1 MKKKLLSLLLVLAM
15 CLMLLPVAAFATIDD
30 VEYYGLLI
38 NGVDVTSA
46 NKDDLS
52 VIDGVTGTV
61 KYDPQTNTLS
71 LKNAT
76 IVQPRPTVMPTG
88 FDGEATRGQIYIRAY
103 AAIEYMGAYS
113 QVLRSVSA
121 PSALTIVSEG
131 TNTVSADA
139 EYGGVG
145 IEAASLVFDLR
156 SGSSLNVT
164 GGQGPAIVAF
174 GGPMILDSATGYMPD
189 AVYIEGPGALK
200 AEAPDNDYMAV
211 AVVANGNFI
220 IDGASVTLTAGE
232 VEYDGTGYLDGMGE
246 SFLPPYSSVALFA
259 QGDVGV
265 IGGSLNA
272 TAKGGAMAVAVYG
285 CGAIDIIDSVVTATA
300 GESAGMGSG
309 AIVCVGRGEMII
321 DDEPNAIE
329 PEYGTGIRISGANTV
344 VTARG
349 ETDAVWSSGGIV
361 IEPPLEIVVP
371 KGGEVYGPGIIDPD
385 AAVPAPQPTG
395 EPEFDFANATYVVIS
410 AAEPEPFVPGYWI
423 NMPKEIT
430 NGEAR
435 ASAQAAG
442 EGAEITITLKPD
454 EGYIS
459 TPLEITDDA
468 RRPVEF
474 TDNEDGTYTFVMPA
488 SDVWVK
494 FRFYRD
500 LPFEDLDPDDYYY
513 DAVAYL
519 YDNGITNGT
528 SDTTF
533 DPDGICDRAQT
544 VTFLWRTLGEPEPTT
559 TECAFT
565 DIDPD
570 AYYYKAVLWAAE
582 NGVTLGTSE
591 TTFEPELK
599 VQRAMTVAF
608 LYRTLKLQGKG
619 FEGAWAFEL
628 DFTDKDDVPEWSY
641 ESFCWMVMNEI
652 VQGTDAGELL
662 PLEPCTRGQIAAML
676 YRTLA

>member
-1 MKKKLLSLLLVLAM
+1 
-15 CLMLLPVAAFATIDD
+15 
-30 VEYYGLLI
+30 
-38 NGVDVTSA
+38 
-46 NKDDLS
+46 
-52 VIDGVTGTV
+52 
-61 KYDPQTNTLS
+61 
-71 LKNAT
+71 
-76 IVQPRPTVMPTG
+76 
-88 FDGEATRGQIYIRAY
+88 
-103 AAIEYMGAYS
+103 
-113 QVLRSVSA
+113 
-121 PSALTIVSEG
+121 
-131 TNTVSADA
+131 
-139 EYGGVG
+139 
-145 IEAASLVFDLR
+145 
-156 SGSSLNVT
+156 
-164 GGQGPAIVAF
+164 
-174 GGPMILDSATGYMPD
+174 
-189 AVYIEGPGALK
+189 
-200 AEAPDNDYMAV
+200 
-211 AVVANGNFI
+211 
-220 IDGASVTLTAGE
+220 
-232 VEYDGTGYLDGMGE
+232 
-246 SFLPPYSSVALFA
+246 
-259 QGDVGV
+259 
-265 IGGSLNA
+265 
-272 TAKGGAMAVAVYG
+272 
-285 CGAIDIIDSVVTATA
+285 
-300 GESAGMGSG
+300 
-309 AIVCVGRGEMII
+309 
-321 DDEPNAIE
+321 
-329 PEYGTGIRISGANTV
+329 
-344 VTARG
+344 
-349 ETDAVWSSGGIV
+349 
-361 IEPPLEIVVP
+361 
-371 KGGEVYGPGIIDPD
+371 
-385 AAVPAPQPTG
+385 
-395 EPEFDFANATYVVIS
+395 
-410 AAEPEPFVPGYWI
+410 
-423 NMPKEIT
+423 MPKEIT

-442 EGAEITITLKPD
+442 EGAEITITLRPD
-454 EGYIS
+454 EGYLA